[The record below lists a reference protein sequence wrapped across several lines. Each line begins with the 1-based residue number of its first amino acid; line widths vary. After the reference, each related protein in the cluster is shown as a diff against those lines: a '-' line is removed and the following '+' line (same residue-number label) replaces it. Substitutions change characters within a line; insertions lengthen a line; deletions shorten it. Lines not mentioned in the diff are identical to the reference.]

1 MIAIIDCE
9 IGNLRSV
16 QKAFEFIGVEAEVT
30 SDPGTILNA
39 RAVVLPGVGAFR
51 DAMVFLTETGLDS
64 VIRQVVSAGAPFFG
78 ICLGMQMFADVSEEG
93 GEMRGLSLMP
103 GRVVKLPDSVKVP
116 EMGWNTAEVKQET
129 PIFKDILAD
138 ARFYFAHSYYFA
150 PARDSD
156 VAAVTD
162 YGVEFASVVA
172 RDNVFGTQFHPEKSG
187 QHGLQILRNFAALS
201 GVKDKS

>member
-16 QKAFEFIGVEAEVT
+16 QKAFEFIGVEARVT
-30 SDPGTILNA
+30 SDPGAILNA

-51 DAMVFLTETGLDS
+51 DAMVFLTETGLDG
-64 VIRQVVSAGAPFFG
+64 VIRQVVSAGIPFFG

-116 EMGWNTAEVKQET
+116 EMGWNTAETKTET
-129 PIFKDILAD
+129 PVLKDIPAD

-150 PARDSD
+150 PAHNKD

-162 YGVEFASVVA
+162 YGIKFASVVA
-172 RDNVFGTQFHPEKSG
+172 KENVFGTQFHPEKSG
-187 QHGLQILRNFAALS
+187 QHGLQILRNFAVLS
-201 GVKDKS
+201 DVKNET

>member
-16 QKAFEFIGVEAEVT
+16 QKAFEFIGVKAKVT
-30 SDPGTILNA
+30 SDPGAILSA

-51 DAMVFLTETGLDS
+51 DAMAFLNEAGLDG
-64 VIRQVVSAGAPFFG
+64 VIRNIVGSGMPFLG

-93 GEMRGLSLMP
+93 GEMRGLGLLP
-103 GRVVKLPDSVKVP
+103 GRVVKLPENVKVP
-116 EMGWNTAEVKQET
+116 EMGWNTAEVKKET
-129 PIFKDILAD
+129 PVLKDIPAD

-150 PARDSD
+150 PVSSSD
-156 VAAVTD
+156 IVAVTD

-187 QHGLQILRNFAALS
+187 QHGLQILKNFAELT
-201 GVKDKS
+201 